1 MCMYAQKSESV
12 DPIGSIQD
20 FLTAKT
26 TDDMVRAFVPLQGI
40 TTVQP
45 VEAVRRVSRQLG
57 EVNRAYLLD
66 AVRAAVEAGRGGRD
80 AAVAW
85 EDAGGLPVPAVPSPV
100 FSERACRLLLRL
112 GKLRSLEQYR
122 CHREQLLAAVRFLP
136 GAEAETVSSALAE
149 QLQDLLIEEVLG
161 GEQDAGPAQARQLAL
176 FRMLRTAA
184 RWRQDQL
191 ALYFLTL
198 QHDRLSLLLP
208 CMLDSDAPAKHYKN
222 CAAILRALACQR
234 DAWEYESLLRML
246 HDKVEGEVLRR
257 VRRAQDDTDTQALR
271 ELYVLLRSALDFG
284 NPEVW
289 LYPCFA
295 GTPAERRWN

>member
-1 MCMYAQKSESV
+1 MHKPIHEPGV
-12 DPIGSIQD
+12 TDPIGSIQD

-85 EDAGGLPVPAVPSPV
+85 EDAEGLPVPAVPSPV

-136 GAEAETVSSALAE
+136 GAEAETVSGALAE

-161 GEQDAGPAQARQLAL
+161 GRAGRRPRPGPAAGAVPDAPHGGPVAPGPAGAL
-176 FRMLRTAA
+176 FP
-184 RWRQDQL
+184 
-191 ALYFLTL
+191 
-198 QHDRLSLLLP
+198 HP
-208 CMLDSDAPAKHYKN
+208 
-222 CAAILRALACQR
+222 
-234 DAWEYESLLRML
+234 
-246 HDKVEGEVLRR
+246 
-257 VRRAQDDTDTQALR
+257 
-271 ELYVLLRSALDFG
+271 SA
-284 NPEVW
+284 
-289 LYPCFA
+289 
-295 GTPAERRWN
+295 